1 MKTIYKTLLA
11 ALCCTM
17 ALGVQAQERTFHRN
31 KVLIEKHTGT
41 GCQAC
46 PAADE
51 VVEKYIA
58 DINAEEDVAIL
69 RHHNYG
75 SSLLNTASSSAIV
88 GIWGAGVWPSM
99 NVDRYGFFGDRKER
113 TSCSTGNAYS
123 LRSLETIERRLD
135 TPTYVSLAFDGSTFD
150 PATMTLRLVLSGE
163 VTAKL
168 RYLRIH
174 AFITQSGIEAIQMG
188 APSGYI
194 HNDAV
199 RDRMMVDPQG
209 DVLELNDDG
218 TYCVVFEKTLDPK
231 YGPIKTV
238 AEDMKVVA
246 FVSSYVDDTA
256 SFYDCDYSTSEVH
269 NADVVALLDLP
280 VVAPCAA
287 PTIEYVAGSL
297 VCTSATEGA
306 VCHYDITPLT
316 ASADNGQGALSL
328 TAPAFTVTAYATA
341 EGFTPSSKVSRT
353 FSLRDVVG
361 DDATEVRDV
370 DGNGLINKADVDA
383 LVDKLL
389 MK

>member
-17 ALGVQAQERTFHRN
+17 ALNVFAQERTFHRN

-46 PAADE
+46 PLADDVIE
-51 VVEKYIA
+51 NYIA
-58 DINAEEDVAIL
+58 DINAEDDVAIL

-88 GIWGAGVWPSM
+88 GVWGAGVWPSM

-113 TSCSTGNAYS
+113 TSCSTGNAYT

-135 TPTYVSLAFDGSTFD
+135 TQTHVSLSFDGSSFD
-150 PATMTLRLVLSGE
+150 PATMKLRLVLSGE

-194 HNDAV
+194 HDDAV
-199 RDRMMVDPQG
+199 RDRLMDDPQG
-209 DVLELNDDG
+209 DELTLNDDG

-238 AEDMKVVA
+238 PENMKVVA
-246 FVSSYVDDTA
+246 FVSSYVDVNA
-256 SFYDCDYSTSEVH
+256 SFYECDYSTSEVH
-269 NADVVALLDLP
+269 NADVIPLLELP

-287 PTIEYVAGSL
+287 PSIDYVDGSL
-297 VCTSATEGA
+297 VCTSTTDGST
-306 VCHYDITPLT
+306 CHYDITPLT
-316 ASADNGQGALSL
+316 SSSISKGTISL

-341 EGFTPSSKVSRT
+341 EGFAPSSKVSRT
-353 FSLRDVVG
+353 FTLRDVLG
-361 DDATEVRDV
+361 ADATEVRDV
-370 DGNGLINKADVDA
+370 DGNGYVNKADVDA